1 MIHIFYTY
9 TSEENHNALL
19 RTYLPVLPQ
28 SYRDKII
35 RFRNWKDAQLSLLG
49 RLLLE
54 HGIKTKFPEYSDML
68 EIGYTSY
75 NKPYFKHHNLKFNIS
90 HSKNMA
96 ICVLSDGADMG
107 IDIEEIA
114 PVNINDFKQ
123 YMTPFE
129 WQEVVNAPIKEDA
142 FYKYWTKK
150 EAVIKADGRGLSIP
164 LKSFEIKEEL
174 TQIEETSYVLK
185 EILLDMNYTCY
196 IALKKTKSLEKK
208 KSFFDE
214 KIMLKE
220 VYIAPEANMA
230 FV

>member
-9 TSEENHNALL
+9 TSEENHNDLL
-19 RTYLPVLPQ
+19 RKYLPILPQ
-28 SYRDKII
+28 SYREKII

-54 HGIKTKFPEYSDML
+54 HGIKTKFPEYSDIS
-68 EIGYTSY
+68 EIGYTSF

-90 HSKNMA
+90 HSKDMA

-107 IDIEEIA
+107 IDIEEVA
-114 PVNINDFKQ
+114 PVNINDFKH

-129 WQEVVNAPIKEDA
+129 WQEVVSSPKKEDA

-164 LKSFEIKEEL
+164 LKSFEVKEEVAYV
-174 TQIEETSYVLK
+174 EENSYVLK
-185 EILLDMNYTCY
+185 EIFLDMNYSCY
-196 IALKKTKSLEKK
+196 VALKKNISQQKNKPL
-208 KSFFDE
+208 FDE
-214 KIMLKE
+214 KIILKK
-220 VYIAPEANMA
+220 VCIASKANMV

>member
-9 TSEENHNALL
+9 TTEENHNALL
-19 RTYLPVLPQ
+19 CKYLPVLPQ
-28 SYRDKII
+28 NYREKII

-68 EIGYTSY
+68 EIDYTSF
-75 NKPYFKHHNLKFNIS
+75 NKPYFRHHDLKFNIS
-90 HSKNMA
+90 HSKDMA
-96 ICVLSDGADMG
+96 ICVLSDGVETG
-107 IDIEEIA
+107 IDIEENV

-129 WQEVVNAPIKEDA
+129 WWEVTNATAKEDA

-164 LKSFEIKEEL
+164 LKSFEIKNEVA
-174 TQIEETSYVLK
+174 QIEDNSYALK
-185 EILLDMNYTCY
+185 EISLDMNYTCY
-196 IALKKTKSLEKK
+196 VAVKKEKTTLP
-208 KSFFDE
+208 SFDE
-214 KIMLKE
+214 KISKHSVNPVLF
-220 VYIAPEANMA
+220 I
-230 FV
+230 